1 MGLSP
6 RHGTNRES
14 NKAYTGG
21 INMGTFAFKMPDIGE
36 GVVEGEVV
44 EWMVAVGDV
53 VKEDDPIL
61 SVMTDKATVEIPS
74 PVDGKVTKVIGE
86 AGDILPVGVVCIE
99 FEVDGAGNASAS
111 EEAPTKKEAEPAKE
125 EPKAT
130 PAPTPAPKAAAE
142 TPPAPTPAP
151 AMAPVPRA
159 PGTKALASPAV
170 RQRAREANIS
180 LDHVSGSGPAG
191 RISHADLD
199 THIAGG
205 ASGAS
210 RSAPVGGRARVQ
222 LNGTEAMK
230 VIGLRRKIADSM
242 IASYSTIPH
251 FSYFE
256 EVDVTAL
263 EELRQH
269 LNATRPEGAPK
280 LTYLPFIM
288 QALVRA
294 LAERPEC
301 NALYDDEANI
311 VTRHEAINLGIAT
324 QTDRGLFVPVV
335 KHVEAMDIWQSA
347 TEMGRV
353 TSATR
358 DGKAGVEDLSG
369 STFTI
374 TSLGRL
380 GGLGATPIINK
391 PEVGILGVH
400 NAKDRA
406 VVRNGAVVI
415 RRMMNLSSSWDHRVV
430 DGHDG
435 ATLVQLVKTYLE
447 NPATI
452 FM

>member
-1 MGLSP
+1 
-6 RHGTNRES
+6 
-14 NKAYTGG
+14 
-21 INMGTFAFKMPDIGE
+21 MGTFAFKMPDIGE

-44 EWMVAVGDV
+44 EWMVAVGDT

-99 FEVDGAGNASAS
+99 FEVEGDGNSAAS
-111 EEAPTKKEAEPAKE
+111 KE
-125 EPKAT
+125 
-130 PAPTPAPKAAAE
+130 TPAPKPE
-142 TPPAPTPAP
+142 
-151 AMAPVPRA
+151 PVPEPKAESESKPEPVPQPKSEPSAVTAAPKVERA

-170 RQRAREANIS
+170 RQRARQANID
-180 LDHVSGSGPAG
+180 LEHVAGSGPAG

-199 THIAGG
+199 AHIAGG

-210 RSAPVGGRARVQ
+210 RARPMGASARTER
-222 LNGTEAMK
+222 NGTEEIK
-230 VIGLRRKIADSM
+230 VIGLRRKIAEGM
-242 IASYSTIPH
+242 ISSYSTIPH

-288 QALVRA
+288 QALVKA
-294 LAERPEC
+294 LEQRPEC
-301 NALYDDEANI
+301 NAVYDDDSNV

-335 KHVEAMDIWQSA
+335 KHVEGMDIWQAA
-347 TEMGRV
+347 TEMTRV

-358 DGKAGVEDLSG
+358 DGKATAEDLSG

-406 VVRNGAVVI
+406 VVKDGNIVI
-415 RRMMNLSSSWDHRVV
+415 RRIMNLSSSWDHRVV

-435 ATLVQLVKTYLE
+435 ASLVQLVKSYLE
-447 NPATI
+447 HPATI

>member
-1 MGLSP
+1 
-6 RHGTNRES
+6 
-14 NKAYTGG
+14 
-21 INMGTFAFKMPDIGE
+21 MGTFAFKMPDIGE

-44 EWMVAVGDV
+44 EWMVAVGDI

-74 PVDGKVTKVIGE
+74 PVDGKVTRVVGE
-86 AGDILPVGVVCIE
+86 AGDTLPVGVVCIE
-99 FEVDGAGNASAS
+99 FEVEGDGNAAS
-111 EEAPTKKEAEPAKE
+111 SSD
-125 EPKAT
+125 
-130 PAPTPAPKAAAE
+130 APTPAPEPKAE
-142 TPPAPTPAP
+142 SKPAPEPKAESKP
-151 AMAPVPRA
+151 APVPEPKAEAVTAAPAVQRA
-159 PGTKALASPAV
+159 AGTKALSSPAV
-170 RQRAREANIS
+170 RQRARQANID
-180 LDHVSGSGPAG
+180 LNLVAGSGPAG

-199 THIAGG
+199 AHIAGG

-210 RSAPVGGRARVQ
+210 RARPMGSSARTE
-222 LNGTEAMK
+222 LNGTEEIK
-230 VIGLRRKIADSM
+230 VIGLRRKIAEGM
-242 IASYSTIPH
+242 VASYTTIPH

-256 EVDVTAL
+256 EVDVTVL

-288 QALVRA
+288 MALVKA
-294 LAERPEC
+294 LGEQPEC
-301 NALYDDEANI
+301 NAVYDDESNV
-311 VTRHEAINLGIAT
+311 VTRHQAINLGIAT

-335 KHVEAMDIWQSA
+335 QHVEAMDIWQSA
-347 TEMGRV
+347 EEMTRV

-358 DGKAGVEDLSG
+358 DGKATAEDLSG

-406 VVRNGAVVI
+406 VVIDGNIVI

-430 DGHDG
+430 DGHNG

-447 NPATI
+447 HPATI

>member
-1 MGLSP
+1 M
-6 RHGTNRES
+6 
-14 NKAYTGG
+14 
-21 INMGTFAFKMPDIGE
+21 NMGTFAFKMPDIGE

-44 EWMVAVGDV
+44 EWMVAVGDT

-74 PVDGKVTKVIGE
+74 PVDGTVTKVVGE

-111 EEAPTKKEAEPAKE
+111 DDAPAAKEAPAPVAKE
-125 EPKAT
+125 SKPEPTPEVA
-130 PAPTPAPKAAAE
+130 PAPTPAPKAAA
-142 TPPAPTPAP
+142 TPAP
-151 AMAPVPRA
+151 AAAPVARA

-180 LDHVSGSGPAG
+180 LDHVAGSGPAG
-191 RISHADLD
+191 RINHADLD
-199 THIAGG
+199 AHIAGG

-210 RSAPVGGRARVQ
+210 RAAPMGGRARTE

-242 IASYSTIPH
+242 IASYSSIPH

-288 QALVRA
+288 QALVKA
-294 LAERPEC
+294 LAQRPEC
-301 NALYDDEANI
+301 NALYDDEANV

-353 TSATR
+353 TGATR
-358 DGKAGVEDLSG
+358 DGKAGVEDLTG

-406 VVRNGAVVI
+406 VVRDGAVVI

>member
-1 MGLSP
+1 
-6 RHGTNRES
+6 
-14 NKAYTGG
+14 
-21 INMGTFAFKMPDIGE
+21 MPDIGE

-44 EWMVAVGDV
+44 EWMVAVGDT

-74 PVDGKVTKVIGE
+74 PVDGTVTKVVGE

-111 EEAPTKKEAEPAKE
+111 EEAPAKKAAPEPKKEAA
-125 EPKAT
+125 
-130 PAPTPAPKAAAE
+130 PAPAAP
-142 TPPAPTPAP
+142 PTPAP
-151 AMAPVPRA
+151 APAAAPAAAPVARA

-180 LDHVSGSGPAG
+180 LDHVAGSGPGG

-199 THIAGG
+199 AHIAGG

-210 RSAPVGGRARVQ
+210 RARPMGGRARTE
-222 LNGTEAMK
+222 LNGTETMK

-288 QALVRA
+288 QALVKA

-301 NALYDDEANI
+301 NALYDDEANV

-353 TSATR
+353 TGATR
-358 DGKAGVEDLSG
+358 EGKAGVDDLTG

-400 NAKDRA
+400 NATDRA
-406 VVRNGAVVI
+406 VVRNGSVVI

-435 ATLVQLVKTYLE
+435 ASLVQLVKTYLE

>member
-1 MGLSP
+1 V
-6 RHGTNRES
+6 
-14 NKAYTGG
+14 G
-21 INMGTFAFKMPDIGE
+21 IYEFKLPDIGE

-44 EWMVAVGDV
+44 EWMVSVGDSI
-53 VKEDDPIL
+53 KEDDPIL

-74 PVDGKVTKVIGE
+74 PVNGVVSKIIGE
-86 AGDILPVGVVCIE
+86 PGDILPVGEVCIE
-99 FEVDGAGNASAS
+99 FEVDGDGNASATPAATQ
-111 EEAPTKKEAEPAKE
+111 EEVVKETPKVEKVTKAKPEPVAVKAAEPASAP
-125 EPKAT
+125 EPVVR
-130 PAPTPAPKAAAE
+130 AA
-142 TPPAPTPAP
+142 
-151 AMAPVPRA
+151 
-159 PGTKALASPAV
+159 GTKALASPAV
-170 RQRAREANIS
+170 RQRARQANID
-180 LDHVSGSGPAG
+180 LQIVAGSGPAG

-199 THIAGG
+199 RHISGGAGG
-205 ASGAS
+205 ATSF
-210 RSAPVGGRARVQ
+210 APLGSTTKTK
-222 LNGTEAMK
+222 LTGTEEIK

-242 IASYSTIPH
+242 MASYSSIAH

-269 LNATRPEGAPK
+269 LNATKPEGAPK

-288 QALVRA
+288 QALVKA
-294 LAERPEC
+294 LRESPEC
-301 NALYDDEANI
+301 NALYDDEANL
-311 VTRHEAINLGIAT
+311 VTRHQAIHLGIAT
-324 QTDRGLFVPVV
+324 QTDRGLYVPVV

-347 TEMGRV
+347 GEMIRV

-358 DGKAGVEDLSG
+358 DGKASADDLSG

-400 NAKDRA
+400 NAKERA
-406 VVRNGAVVI
+406 VVRNGQIVV

-435 ATLVQLVKTYLE
+435 ATLVQRVKTYLE

>member
-1 MGLSP
+1 
-6 RHGTNRES
+6 
-14 NKAYTGG
+14 
-21 INMGTFAFKMPDIGE
+21 MGTFAFKMPDIGE

-44 EWMVAVGDV
+44 EWMVAVGDS

-99 FEVDGAGNASAS
+99 FEVDGDGNASAS
-111 EEAPTKKEAEPAKE
+111 APAPEAKAE
-125 EPKAT
+125 
-130 PAPTPAPKAAAE
+130 PTPAPEQKAEPAPA
-142 TPPAPTPAP
+142 PAPTPAP
-151 AMAPVPRA
+151 AAVPAPAPAVVERA

-170 RQRAREANIS
+170 RQRARQANVD
-180 LDHVSGSGPAG
+180 LNFVAGSGPAG

-199 THIAGG
+199 AHIAGG
-205 ASGAS
+205 ANGAS
-210 RSAPVGGRARVQ
+210 RARPMGASARVEK
-222 LNGTEAMK
+222 NGTEDIK
-230 VIGLRRKIADSM
+230 VIGLRRKIAEGMVS
-242 IASYSTIPH
+242 SYSTIPH

-288 QALVRA
+288 QALVKA
-294 LAERPEC
+294 LDERPEC
-301 NALYDDEANI
+301 NALYDDDSNV

-335 KHVEAMDIWQSA
+335 KHVEAMDIWQAA
-347 TEMGRV
+347 TEMTRV

-358 DGKAGVEDLSG
+358 DGKATADDLSG

-406 VVRNGAVVI
+406 VVKDGNIVI
-415 RRMMNLSSSWDHRVV
+415 RRIMNLSSSWDHRVV

-435 ATLVQLVKTYLE
+435 ASLVQLIKSYLE
-447 NPATI
+447 HPATI